1 MAVFVLYEII
11 DNLKK
16 IWYTMH
22 SEYIFVGGEL
32 MTKGFMDERT
42 TVVAVSRLHGR
53 KMNAQLKAEDLTF
66 ELQDVFFGNQNL
78 SSKMNKD
85 MEAIDGCLY
94 DCIVNYRAWRKKS
107 DVKEL
112 LNKRFEELQKK
123 LTYASVPNNAT
134 DVIQSFLEEYYDDD
148 KFLKQIEARFGLWS
162 AIKRFLITHGD
173 PDAPTQDKKKERVK
187 GALQH
192 AKGNYHALDDRSAK
206 EMFTAMMKKLEIPKP
221 TSEKGGFY
229 EVGGVVNNWLN
240 DAETVSR
247 EVVLRTAFGLNLDD
261 AEAKELLRSGQ
272 CDPFDPTDLYDSVI
286 RYGLW
291 HGMTLMKT
299 TALYERTFL
308 EFLQRLYEFPDWRGF
323 GTYQKDMEFS
333 DYYHAEQQILNIL
346 SLDERE
352 FVQALMPLI
361 RISKEKIVE
370 ALSLTSQLS
379 NADAYTSALS
389 AYAAALETG
398 EETREIVDTIV
409 SVLTECRA
417 KGANEK
423 KTTSALNSKLESYVS
438 YLEYKRQALMQ
449 KPLQEQLNMLKN
461 SVDELRVI
469 MVSDVMAYE
478 VDKQIRKVRESVHYQ
493 QHPKDT
499 DKSRNAVDRLEQRVA
514 KLMAYLVDGAK
525 VEQRDIGEN
534 PFTAERI
541 LSLLKG
547 EKLVERSDLLRLA
560 YFDTLM
566 EYYLVKDHGN
576 VADEEAAAYFEK
588 KANELLRNAVY
599 PELYVRSP
607 LDCLMIHSLCQGE
620 ECVRVYQ
627 KLMPNQMESEE

>member
-1 MAVFVLYEII
+1 
-11 DNLKK
+11 
-16 IWYTMH
+16 
-22 SEYIFVGGEL
+22 
-32 MTKGFMDERT
+32 MTNSIMDERT
-42 TVVAVSRLHGR
+42 TKVAVSRLRGR
-53 KMNAQLKAEDLTF
+53 KMSAQLKAEEMTF
-66 ELQDVFFGNQNL
+66 KLQDVFFADQNL

-85 MEAIDGCLY
+85 MEAIEAFLY
-94 DCIVNYRAWRKKS
+94 NCIYDYRSWRKKS
-107 DVKEL
+107 DAGKTL
-112 LNKRFEELQKK
+112 DSRLTELQGK
-123 LTYASVPNNAT
+123 LTYARIPDDAG
-134 DVIQSFLEEYYDDD
+134 DLLLCFLEEYYDDD
-148 KFLKQIEARFGLWS
+148 KFLKQIEARFGFWS
-162 AIKRFLITHGD
+162 ALKRFLITHGD
-173 PDAPTQDKKKERVK
+173 PDAPTQDKKKDRAK

-206 EMFTAMMKKLEIPKP
+206 EMYTAMMKKLEIPKP
-221 TSEKGGFY
+221 TSEKGELY
-229 EVGGVVNNWLN
+229 KVGGVVNNWLN
-240 DAETVSR
+240 NAEKVSR
-247 EVVLRTAFGLNLDD
+247 EIVLRSAFGLQLDD

-286 RYGLW
+286 RYGLRQ
-291 HGMTLMKT
+291 GMTLMET
-299 TALYERTFL
+299 TALYERIFL
-308 EFLQRLYEFPDWRGF
+308 EFLQRLHELPDWRGF
-323 GTYQKDMEFS
+323 GTYQENMTFS

-346 SLDERE
+346 SLDESK

-361 RISKEKIVE
+361 RISKEKMVE

-389 AYAAALETG
+389 AYTASLETG

-409 SVLTECRA
+409 SVLTECRV

-461 SVDELRVI
+461 SVDEIRVI

-541 LSLLKG
+541 LSLLNG

-566 EYYLVKDHGN
+566 EYYLVRDHGN
-576 VADEEAAAYFEK
+576 VAEESAAYFEK

>member
-1 MAVFVLYEII
+1 
-11 DNLKK
+11 
-16 IWYTMH
+16 
-22 SEYIFVGGEL
+22 
-32 MTKGFMDERT
+32 MTNSIMDERT
-42 TVVAVSRLHGR
+42 TKVAVSRLRGR
-53 KMNAQLKAEDLTF
+53 KMSAQLKAEEMTF
-66 ELQDVFFGNQNL
+66 KLQDVFFADQNL

-85 MEAIDGCLY
+85 MEAIEAFLY
-94 DCIVNYRAWRKKS
+94 NCIYDYRSWRKKS
-107 DVKEL
+107 DAGKTL
-112 LNKRFEELQKK
+112 DSRLAELQGK
-123 LTYASVPNNAT
+123 LTYARIPDDAG
-134 DVIQSFLEEYYDDD
+134 DLLLCFLEEYYDDD
-148 KFLKQIEARFGLWS
+148 KFLKQIEARFGFWS
-162 AIKRFLITHGD
+162 ALKRFLITHGD
-173 PDAPTQDKKKERVK
+173 PDAPTQDKKKDRAK

-206 EMFTAMMKKLEIPKP
+206 EMYTAMMKKLEIPKP
-221 TSEKGGFY
+221 TSEKGELY
-229 EVGGVVNNWLN
+229 KVGGVVNNWLN
-240 DAETVSR
+240 NAEKVSR
-247 EVVLRTAFGLNLDD
+247 EIVLRSAFGLQLDD

-286 RYGLW
+286 RYGLRQ
-291 HGMTLMKT
+291 GMTLMET
-299 TALYERTFL
+299 TALYERIFL
-308 EFLQRLYEFPDWRGF
+308 EFLQRLHELPDWRGF
-323 GTYQKDMEFS
+323 GTYQENMTFS

-346 SLDERE
+346 SLDESK

-361 RISKEKIVE
+361 RISKEKMVE

-389 AYAAALETG
+389 AYTASLETG
-398 EETREIVDTIV
+398 KETRAIVDTIV
-409 SVLTECRA
+409 SVLTECRV

-566 EYYLVKDHGN
+566 EYYLVRDHGN
-576 VADEEAAAYFEK
+576 VAEESAAYFEK

-627 KLMPNQMESEE
+627 KLMPNQLESEE

>member
-1 MAVFVLYEII
+1 
-11 DNLKK
+11 
-16 IWYTMH
+16 
-22 SEYIFVGGEL
+22 
-32 MTKGFMDERT
+32 MT
-42 TVVAVSRLHGR
+42 
-53 KMNAQLKAEDLTF
+53 
-66 ELQDVFFGNQNL
+66 
-78 SSKMNKD
+78 
-85 MEAIDGCLY
+85 
-94 DCIVNYRAWRKKS
+94 
-107 DVKEL
+107 
-112 LNKRFEELQKK
+112 
-123 LTYASVPNNAT
+123 
-134 DVIQSFLEEYYDDD
+134 
-148 KFLKQIEARFGLWS
+148 
-162 AIKRFLITHGD
+162 
-173 PDAPTQDKKKERVK
+173 
-187 GALQH
+187 
-192 AKGNYHALDDRSAK
+192 
-206 EMFTAMMKKLEIPKP
+206 
-221 TSEKGGFY
+221 
-229 EVGGVVNNWLN
+229 
-240 DAETVSR
+240 
-247 EVVLRTAFGLNLDD
+247 
-261 AEAKELLRSGQ
+261 
-272 CDPFDPTDLYDSVI
+272 
-286 RYGLW
+286 
-291 HGMTLMKT
+291 
-299 TALYERTFL
+299 
-308 EFLQRLYEFPDWRGF
+308 
-323 GTYQKDMEFS
+323 FS

-346 SLDERE
+346 SLDESK

-361 RISKEKIVE
+361 RISKEKMVE

-409 SVLTECRA
+409 SVLTECRV

-541 LSLLKG
+541 LSLLNG

-566 EYYLVKDHGN
+566 EYYLVRDHGN
-576 VADEEAAAYFEK
+576 VAEESAAYFEK

>member
-1 MAVFVLYEII
+1 
-11 DNLKK
+11 
-16 IWYTMH
+16 
-22 SEYIFVGGEL
+22 
-32 MTKGFMDERT
+32 MTNSIMDERT
-42 TVVAVSRLHGR
+42 TKVAVSRLRGR
-53 KMNAQLKAEDLTF
+53 KMSAQLKAEEMTF
-66 ELQDVFFGNQNL
+66 KLQDVFFADQNL

-85 MEAIDGCLY
+85 MEAIEAFLY
-94 DCIVNYRAWRKKS
+94 NCIYDYRSWRKKS
-107 DVKEL
+107 DAGKTL
-112 LNKRFEELQKK
+112 DSRLTELQGK
-123 LTYASVPNNAT
+123 LTYARIPDDAG
-134 DVIQSFLEEYYDDD
+134 DLLLCFLEEYYDDD
-148 KFLKQIEARFGLWS
+148 KFLKQIEARFGFWS
-162 AIKRFLITHGD
+162 ALKRFLITHGD
-173 PDAPTQDKKKERVK
+173 PDAPTQDKKKDRAK

-206 EMFTAMMKKLEIPKP
+206 EMYTAMMKKLEIPKP
-221 TSEKGGFY
+221 TSEKGELY
-229 EVGGVVNNWLN
+229 KVGGVVNNWLN
-240 DAETVSR
+240 NAEKVSR
-247 EVVLRTAFGLNLDD
+247 EIVLRSAFGLQLDD

-286 RYGLW
+286 RYGLRQ
-291 HGMTLMKT
+291 GMTLMKT
-299 TALYERTFL
+299 TALYERIFL
-308 EFLQRLYEFPDWRGF
+308 EFLQRLHELPDWRGF
-323 GTYQKDMEFS
+323 GTYQENMTFS

-346 SLDERE
+346 SLDESK

-361 RISKEKIVE
+361 RISKEKMVE

-409 SVLTECRA
+409 SVLTECRV

-541 LSLLKG
+541 LSLLNG

-566 EYYLVKDHGN
+566 EYYLVRDHGN
-576 VADEEAAAYFEK
+576 VAEESAAYFEK